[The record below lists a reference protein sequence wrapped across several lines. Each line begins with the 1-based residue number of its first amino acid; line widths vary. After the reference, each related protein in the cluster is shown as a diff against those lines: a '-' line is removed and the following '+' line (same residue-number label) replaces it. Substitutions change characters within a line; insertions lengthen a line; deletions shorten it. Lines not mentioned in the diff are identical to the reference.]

1 MSCNKAA
8 SLVSWICFFISTLQL
23 IESIKSIMDV
33 ELILLLEFKII
44 WVEASPAMC
53 WHPKSVQILNER
65 PLEKP

>member
-1 MSCNKAA
+1 
-8 SLVSWICFFISTLQL
+8 
-23 IESIKSIMDV
+23 MDV